1 MIYFGLNFE
10 VLKIVNKTILTT
22 FFVLQVK
29 TLNSTNYFTVNQ
41 NIREMKNLIKF
52 IISFALAFIL
62 STGYA
67 QNFMESGFNPAKH
80 YILLAHP
87 TVQNIKTIQFL
98 LDKNILQLPNVDFI
112 GVYSEAEN
120 YDYTQSTTCI
130 KNPEMIR
137 FHLQKITG
145 QEDTTQIYRKNDWTI
160 QFKNLFAHSV
170 GIFFFGGPDIQPSA
184 YNQKNLYSEVT
195 DPNRHLFELSFLFH
209 LLGGYQDQQF
219 EPFLKEKPEYFV
231 TGFCLG
237 LQSMNVAT
245 GGSLT
250 QDIPAQIYKS
260 KSTEETRKLKK
271 DQLHRNYWK
280 ESDSDT
286 LTMGINFHHI
296 QFTADPFF
304 PERVKVKKIP
314 TPLVLSSHHQSIY
327 ELGLN
332 LIVTAT
338 SMDGQVIEGIQH
350 RIYPN
355 VFAVQFHPEVPDLY
369 QEGKKLKFAPEDDPK
384 SYFEILSEQDREFLR
399 KYWMTISKAI
409 KSSIAALK

>member
-1 MIYFGLNFE
+1 MKLFSLLALLLILN
-10 VLKIVNKTILTT
+10 
-22 FFVLQVK
+22 
-29 TLNSTNYFTVNQ
+29 
-41 NIREMKNLIKF
+41 
-52 IISFALAFIL
+52 
-62 STGYA
+62 TGSA
-67 QNFMESGFNPAKH
+67 QNFLESGIKPDKH

-98 LDKNILQLPNVDFI
+98 LEKNILQIPNIDFI

-120 YDYTQSTTCI
+120 YDYGQSIDLI
-130 KNPEMIR
+130 KNPEMSR

-145 QEDTTQIYRKNDWTI
+145 QEDTLQIYLKNDWTI
-160 QFKNLFAHSV
+160 QFKKLFDHSA

-209 LLGGYQDQQF
+209 LLGGYQNQQF
-219 EPFLKEKPEYFV
+219 VPFLKEKPEYFV

-250 QDIPAQIYKS
+250 QDIPAQTYKS
-260 KSTEETRKLKK
+260 KSADETRKLKK
-271 DQLHRNYWK
+271 DQQHRNYWK

-286 LTMGINFHHI
+286 LMMSINFHHI
-296 QFTADPFF
+296 QYTANPFF

-314 TPLVLSSHHQSIY
+314 TPLVISSHHQSILD
-327 ELGLN
+327 LGQN
-332 LIVTAT
+332 LIVTAI
-338 SMDGQVIEGIQH
+338 SMDGNVIEGIQH

-355 VFAVQFHPEVPDLY
+355 VFAVQFHPEVPEIY
-369 QEGKKLKFAPEDDPK
+369 QEGMKLKFAPEDTPK
-384 SYFEILSEQDREFLR
+384 SYYEILSEQDRDFHL
-399 KYWMTISKAI
+399 KYWQTISKAI
-409 KSSIAALK
+409 KTSISSEK